1 MYSAFK
7 KVLITALLFIP
18 SLFTFANEQCGVVN
32 MSSNDEFVLGLLRID
47 NEEIY
52 QRKSLK
58 QIINGRYSINLAP
71 GTHVLNIGIHDKAEY
86 KRFSREGRSVN
97 YTKSMKVK
105 LVRLDIEL
113 NTHYSFALSEDNS
126 TIVVNEKVSACS
138 VETGGNIFGEKLAE
152 YIDNE
157 PLPNQVETQLNSIM
171 NRLANTFT
179 GGANNNAVAN
189 ILPLK
194 IDQYFGTVIDD
205 EYTENGTFKVL
216 SVLPYS
222 MAAHYGL
229 RSGDEIIKLGD
240 MANFNQ
246 NTSARSVM
254 NNFLSTAFENSKKK
268 TRYIKMTVLRNDKMI
283 EIGGKFTP
291 NLIPQSAYNIE
302 NVPAHNQ
309 MVNYQELPEKL
320 NFEYE
325 RFLLTL
331 QDYYQKKG
339 ITDKQIIVKRDRQR
353 SKRIGF
359 SGQEVIGQGLKV
371 MSIEDNSV
379 LKSAGVK
386 KGDLLLYLNDDKKLI
401 DQARRFAESLNRL
414 DENEA
419 FSLTVLRNDKVVI
432 LSGDFQ
438 VNYTPSFALNIDM
451 ASIEKGLKLIKNAKF
466 GNPLNRGVIHG
477 KIRNQT
483 FRSGH
488 YSRPG
493 ASRVGEVTKSSTTK

>member
-1 MYSAFK
+1 MYSAYR
-7 KVLITALLFIP
+7 KVIIIVLLYIP

-32 MSSNDEFVLGLLRID
+32 MSSNNEFVLDLLRIN

-52 QRKSLK
+52 QRKSLNK
-58 QIINGRYSINLAP
+58 MLEGRYTINLAP
-71 GTHVLNIGIHDKAEY
+71 GTHVLNIGIFDKSEY
-86 KRFSREGRSVN
+86 KRLWMKGRSVN
-97 YTKSMKVK
+97 YAKSLKGR
-105 LVRLDIEL
+105 LIRLDIDV
-113 NTHYSFALSEDNS
+113 NTHYSLALSEDNS
-126 TIVVNEKVSACS
+126 TIVVNEKESACS
-138 VETGGNIFGEKLAE
+138 VATGGNIFGEKLAE
-152 YIDNE
+152 YIDHE
-157 PLPNQVETQLNSIM
+157 PLPNQEEAQLNSIM

-179 GGANNNAVAN
+179 GGTNNNAVAN
-189 ILPLK
+189 VLPLK
-194 IDQYFGTVIDD
+194 VDQYFGTVIDN
-205 EYTENGTFKVL
+205 EYTENGTLKVL

-222 MAAHYGL
+222 LAAHYGL

-240 MANFNQ
+240 MENFKQ
-246 NTSARSVM
+246 NTSARAVM
-254 NNFLSTAFENSKKK
+254 NNFLLAAFENRKKK
-268 TRYIKMTVLRNDKMI
+268 TKYINLTVRRSDKLI

-291 NLIPQSAYNIE
+291 NLIPQSAYTIG

-339 ITDKQIIVKRDRQR
+339 ITDKQVIVKRDRQR

-371 MSIEDNSV
+371 MGMEDNSV
-379 LKSAGVK
+379 LKSVGVK
-386 KGDLLLYLNDDKKLI
+386 KGDLLLYLNEDKKLI
-401 DQARRFAESLNRL
+401 DQARSFAESLNRL

-432 LSGDFQ
+432 LSGYFQ

-466 GNPLNRGVIHG
+466 GNPLNRGVIHN
-477 KIRNQT
+477 KFRNKT
-483 FRSGH
+483 YRSGKV
-488 YSRPG
+488 SSMREP
-493 ASRVGEVTKSSTTK
+493 RVGQVVTKGS

>member
-1 MYSAFK
+1 MYLAYR
-7 KVLITALLFIP
+7 KVIIIVLLFFP

-32 MSSNDEFVLGLLRID
+32 MSSNNEFVLDLLRID
-47 NEEIY
+47 NVDVY
-52 QRKSLK
+52 QRKSLNK
-58 QIINGRYSINLAP
+58 MLEGRYTINLAP
-71 GTHVLNIGIHDKAEY
+71 GMHVLNIGLIDKAEY
-86 KRFSREGRSVN
+86 KRLWMKGRSVN
-97 YTKSMKVK
+97 YAKSLKGK
-105 LVRLDIEL
+105 LVRLDVDL

-126 TIVVNEKVSACS
+126 TIVVNEKESACS
-138 VETGGNIFGEKLAE
+138 VATDGNIFDEELEE

-171 NRLANTFT
+171 NRLANTLI

-194 IDQYFGTVIDD
+194 VDQYFGTVIDD

-229 RSGDEIIKLGD
+229 RSGDEIIKLDD
-240 MANFNQ
+240 MTNFNQ
-246 NTSARSVM
+246 NTSARAVM
-254 NNFLSTAFENSKKK
+254 NNFLSTAFENRKKK
-268 TRYIKMTVLRNDKMI
+268 TRYINMTVLRNDKMI
-283 EIGGKFTP
+283 EIGGKFTA
-291 NLIPQSAYNIE
+291 NLIPQSAYTIG
-302 NVPAHNQ
+302 NVPAHNK

-331 QDYYQKKG
+331 QDYYKTKG
-339 ITDKQIIVKRDRQR
+339 IIDKQVIVKRDRQR

-371 MSIEDNSV
+371 MGMENNSV
-379 LKSAGVK
+379 LKSVGVM
-386 KGDLLLYLNDDKKLI
+386 KGDLLLYLNDDEKLI

-466 GNPLNRGVIHG
+466 GNPLDRGIIHA
-477 KIRNQT
+477 KSRNQT
-483 FRSGH
+483 SRSGH